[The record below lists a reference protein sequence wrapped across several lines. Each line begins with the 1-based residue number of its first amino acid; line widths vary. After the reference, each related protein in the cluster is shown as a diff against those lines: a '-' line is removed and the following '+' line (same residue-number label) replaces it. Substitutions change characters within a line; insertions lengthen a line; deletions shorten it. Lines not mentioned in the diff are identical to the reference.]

1 MAKDRYANSNLL
13 LERAERVIP
22 LGSQTFSK
30 SKIQYPH
37 GYAPLY
43 LKKGRG
49 GRVWDVDDNEYVDL
63 VCGLLPVL
71 LGYCDPDVDAAIKAQ
86 LENGISFSLATELE
100 IELAERLVEMIPC
113 AEMVR
118 FGKNGTDATSATIRL
133 ARAYTGREHVLVCG
147 YHGWQDWYIGATTRS
162 KGVPKA
168 VGELTHKV
176 PFNDLDVVRKMFRAY
191 PDDVAAIILE
201 PMNVVEPFPGYLEE
215 LKDLVHAH
223 GALLIFDEVI
233 TGFRYAKGG
242 AQELFGVT
250 PDLSSFGKAMGNGM
264 PISAVVGRAD
274 IMHEMEEI
282 FFSST
287 FGGETLSL
295 AAAIATVDKV
305 RDKPV
310 IERLW
315 GTGDK
320 IAGSVAELLQRFN
333 LSEVI
338 SLAGKAPWMLFQFL
352 DHANASSAGIKTLFL
367 KEMLTQGVLL
377 LGSNNICYAHDEDDI
392 KLVVQAYESVFEL
405 IAHELEY
412 PGMEERLGIP
422 LVRPVFAV
430 RSAD

>member
-1 MAKDRYANSNLL
+1 MGTERYSNSNRM

-30 SKIQYPH
+30 SKIQYPQGH
-37 GYAPLY
+37 APLY
-43 LKKGRG
+43 LKKGKG

-133 ARAYTGREHVLVCG
+133 ARAYTGRDHVLVCG
-147 YHGWQDWYIGATTRS
+147 YHGWQDWYIGSTTRS
-162 KGVPKA
+162 KGIPA
-168 VGELTHKV
+168 VIGELTHKV
-176 PFNDLDVVRKMFRAY
+176 PFNDLDAVREMLRAY
-191 PDDVAAIILE
+191 SGNVAALIME
-201 PMNVVEPFPGYLEE
+201 PMNVAEPYPGYLQELEE
-215 LKDLVHAH
+215 LLHAD

-233 TGFRYAKGG
+233 TGFRYANGG

-264 PISAVVGRAD
+264 PISAVVGRAE

-295 AAAIATVDKV
+295 AASIATVDKM
-305 RDKPV
+305 RREPV
-310 IERLW
+310 VERLW
-315 GTGDK
+315 ETGER
-320 IAGSVAELLQRFN
+320 IANGIKGLLGEAGLQ
-333 LSEVI
+333 EVV
-338 SLAGKAPWMLFQFL
+338 SLTGKAPWTLLQFK
-352 DHANASSAGIKTLFL
+352 DHANGSSHGVKTLFL
-367 KEMLTQGVLL
+367 KRMLEQGVLL
-377 LGSNNICYAHDEDDI
+377 LGSNNICYAHNDDDVA
-392 KLVVQAYESVFEL
+392 LVLGAYRSAFGMIAEEL
-405 IAHELEY
+405 QS
-412 PGMEERLGIP
+412 PGLDDRLGIP

-430 RSAD
+430 RATS

>member
-1 MAKDRYANSNLL
+1 MGKERYSNSNRM

-30 SKIQYPH
+30 SKIQYPQGH
-37 GYAPLY
+37 APLY
-43 LKKGRG
+43 LKRGKG
-49 GRVWDVDDNEYVDL
+49 GRVWDVDENEYVDL

-133 ARAYTGREHVLVCG
+133 ARAYTGRDHVLACG
-147 YHGWQDWYIGATTRS
+147 YHGWQDWYISSTTRS
-162 KGVPKA
+162 KGIPA
-168 VGELTHKV
+168 VIGELTHKV
-176 PFNDLDVVRKMFRAY
+176 PFNDLEAVREKLRAY
-191 PDDVAAIILE
+191 PGNVAALIME
-201 PMNVVEPFPGYLEE
+201 PMNVEEPNPGYLEE
-215 LKDLVHAH
+215 LKELLHAD
-223 GALLIFDEVI
+223 GALLIFDEVV
-233 TGFRYAKGG
+233 TGFRYARGG

-274 IMHEMEEI
+274 IMCEMEEI

-295 AAAIATVDKV
+295 AAAIATVDKLN
-305 RDKPV
+305 DQPV
-310 IERLW
+310 IERIW
-315 GTGDK
+315 ETGDRLGNG
-320 IAGSVAELLQRFN
+320 IRML
-333 LSEVI
+333 LSETGLSETL
-338 SLAGKAPWMLFQFL
+338 SLAGKAPWTLLQFK
-352 DHANASSAGIKTLFL
+352 DHPNGSSQGIKTLFL
-367 KEMLTQGVLL
+367 KQMLEQGVLL
-377 LGSNNICYAHDEDDI
+377 LGSNNICYAHDNDDVE
-392 KLVVQAYESVFEL
+392 LVLGAYRSSFKL
-405 IAHELEY
+405 IAEELRD
-412 PGMEERLGIP
+412 PGLDDRLGIP

-430 RSAD
+430 RTTN

>member
-1 MAKDRYANSNLL
+1 MAKHRYASSNQM
-13 LERAERVIP
+13 LERAEQVIP

-30 SKIQYPH
+30 SKIQYPQ

-43 LKKGRG
+43 LKRGRG

-71 LGYCDPDVDAAIKAQ
+71 LGYCDADVDAAIRAQ
-86 LENGISFSLATELE
+86 LDNGISFSLATELE
-100 IELAERLVEMIPC
+100 VELAERLVEMIPC

-133 ARAYTGREHVLVCG
+133 ARAFTGRDHILTCG

-168 VGELTHKV
+168 VGDLTHKV
-176 PFNDLDVVRKMFRAY
+176 PFNDLDAVRKMFQQY
-191 PDDVAAIILE
+191 SDDVAAIILE

-215 LKDLVHAH
+215 LKELVHEN

-295 AAAIATVDKV
+295 AAAIATVDKIQ
-305 RDKPV
+305 DKPV
-310 IERLW
+310 IEHLW
-315 GTGDK
+315 DTGDK
-320 IAGSVAELLQRFN
+320 IAGNVAELLQRFN
-333 LSEVI
+333 LSEVV
-338 SLAGKAPWMLFQFL
+338 SLVGKAPWKLFQFVGQP
-352 DHANASSAGIKTLFL
+352 NASSAAIKTLFL
-367 KEMLTQGVLL
+367 KEMLAKGVLL
-377 LGSNNICYAHDEDDI
+377 LGSNNICYAHDENDI
-392 KLVVQAYESVFEL
+392 ELVVQAYESVFEL
-405 IAHELEY
+405 IAQELES
-412 PGMEERLGIP
+412 PGLDERLGVP
-422 LVRPVFAV
+422 LIRPVFAV
-430 RSAD
+430 R

>member
-1 MAKDRYANSNLL
+1 VEKERYANSNRM

-30 SKIQYPH
+30 SKIQYPQGH
-37 GYAPLY
+37 APLY

-49 GRVWDVDDNEYVDL
+49 GRVWDVDGNEYVDL

-71 LGYCDPDVDAAIKAQ
+71 LGYCDPDVDAAIKVQ

-100 IELAERLVEMIPC
+100 IELAERLVEMVPC

-133 ARAYTGREHVLVCG
+133 ARAYTGREHILTCG

-176 PFNDLDVVRKMFRAY
+176 PFNDLDAVRKMFQTY
-191 PDDVAAIILE
+191 PGNIAALILE
-201 PMNVVEPFPGYLEE
+201 PMNVEEPFPGYLEE
-215 LKDLVHAH
+215 LTELVHAH

-264 PISAVVGRAD
+264 PISAVVGRAE
-274 IMHEMEEI
+274 IMREMEEI

-315 GTGDK
+315 ETGDK
-320 IAGSVAELLQRFN
+320 IAVSVAELLQRYD

-338 SLAGKAPWMLFQFL
+338 SLVGKAPWTLFQFQ

-367 KEMLTQGVLL
+367 KEMLAQGVLL
-377 LGSNNICYAHDEDDI
+377 LGSNNICYAHDENDI
-392 KLVVQAYESVFEL
+392 RLVVQAYESVFEL
-405 IAHELEY
+405 IARELEY
-412 PGMEERLGIP
+412 PCMDDRLGIP